1 MIVGDRQARP
11 LGELLSQETRISTR
25 RDRAPSQRQL
35 RVGEE
40 LRHALS
46 RILSRGELRDPALAG
61 LNLTVT
67 EVRASP
73 DLKNATA
80 YVVPLGGGGL
90 EAAVEALNRA
100 AGFFRTRIAR
110 EVALRHAPR
119 ISFAPDR
126 SFDEA
131 HRVNEI
137 LERPRVRR
145 DLVRSG
151 GSGDD
156 GPGSAGQ
163 DGAGQDGAGPNGAG
177 QNGAGESHGT

>member
-1 MIVGDRQARP
+1 MTVGDRQVRP
-11 LGELLSQETRISTR
+11 LDDLLRQETRISTR
-25 RDRAPSQRQL
+25 RDKAPSQRQL

-46 RILSRGELRDPALAG
+46 HILSRGELRDPALVG

-90 EAAVEALNRA
+90 DAAVEALNRA
-100 AGFFRTRIAR
+100 AGFFRSRIAR
-110 EVALRHAPR
+110 DVALRHAPR

-131 HRVNEI
+131 QRVDEI
-137 LERPRVRR
+137 LGRPRVRQ
-145 DLVRSG
+145 DLVGSG

-156 GPGSAGQ
+156 GQG
-163 DGAGQDGAGPNGAG
+163 GAGQGGAG
-177 QNGAGESHGT
+177 QGDAGGGSHGA

>member
-1 MIVGDRQARP
+1 MRDRQVRP
-11 LGELLSQETRISTR
+11 LGDPLNQETRISTR
-25 RDRAPSQRQL
+25 RNKAPNQRQL

-100 AGFFRTRIAR
+100 AGFFRTRIAQ

-131 HRVNEI
+131 HRVREI

-145 DLVRSG
+145 DLVSSG
-151 GSGDD
+151 GCGDD
-156 GPGSAGQ
+156 GQSGDGQGADGQ
-163 DGAGQDGAGPNGAG
+163 DGAGG
-177 QNGAGESHGT
+177 SHGA

>member
-1 MIVGDRQARP
+1 MNQDIGISARR
-11 LGELLSQETRISTR
+11 GK
-25 RDRAPSQRQL
+25 APSQRQL

-46 RILSRGELRDPALAG
+46 RILARGELRDPALAD

-67 EVRASP
+67 EVRLSP

-80 YVVPLGGGGL
+80 FVVPLGGGGL
-90 EAAVEALNRA
+90 EAAVAALNRA
-100 AGFFRTRIAR
+100 GGFFRGRLAR

-119 ISFAPDR
+119 VSFAPDR

-131 HRVNEI
+131 RRVDEI

-145 DLVRSG
+145 DLVADSG
-151 GSGDD
+151 AADSRAADSGAGAPRPDETGPDEVGDD
-156 GPGSAGQ
+156 H
-163 DGAGQDGAGPNGAG
+163 GA
-177 QNGAGESHGT
+177 

>member
-1 MIVGDRQARP
+1 MNQDIGISARR
-11 LGELLSQETRISTR
+11 GK
-25 RDRAPSQRQL
+25 APSHRQL

-46 RILSRGELRDPALAG
+46 RILARGELRDPSLAD

-67 EVRASP
+67 EVRLSP

-80 YVVPLGGGGL
+80 FVVPLGGSGL
-90 EAAVEALNRA
+90 EAAVAALNRA
-100 AGFFRTRIAR
+100 GGFFRSRLAQ

-119 ISFAPDR
+119 VAFAPDR

-131 HRVNEI
+131 RRVDEI

-145 DLVRSG
+145 DLVAGSRAADSG
-151 GSGDD
+151 AADSGAADSGAADSGAGAPGPDETESDEVGDD
-156 GPGSAGQ
+156 HDA
-163 DGAGQDGAGPNGAG
+163 
-177 QNGAGESHGT
+177 

>member
-1 MIVGDRQARP
+1 MNQDI
-11 LGELLSQETRISTR
+11 RISAHR
-25 RDRAPSQRQL
+25 GKAPSHRQL

-46 RILSRGELRDPALAG
+46 RILARGELRDPSLAD

-67 EVRASP
+67 EVRLSP

-80 YVVPLGGGGL
+80 FVVPLGGGGL
-90 EAAVEALNRA
+90 EAAVAALNRA
-100 AGFFRTRIAR
+100 GGFFRSRLAQ

-119 ISFAPDR
+119 VAFAPDR

-131 HRVNEI
+131 RKVDEI

-145 DLVRSG
+145 DLAAEPGAAEPGAADSRADEPG
-151 GSGDD
+151 PDAAGDD
-156 GPGSAGQ
+156 H
-163 DGAGQDGAGPNGAG
+163 GA
-177 QNGAGESHGT
+177 

>member
-1 MIVGDRQARP
+1 LNQDIGISARR
-11 LGELLSQETRISTR
+11 GK
-25 RDRAPSQRQL
+25 APSHRQL

-46 RILSRGELRDPALAG
+46 RILARGELRDPSLAD

-67 EVRASP
+67 EVRLSP

-80 YVVPLGGGGL
+80 FVVPLGGGGL
-90 EAAVEALNRA
+90 EAAVAALNRA
-100 AGFFRTRIAR
+100 GGFFRSRLAQ

-119 ISFAPDR
+119 VAFAPDR

-131 HRVNEI
+131 RRVDEI

-145 DLVRSG
+145 DLVA
-151 GSGDD
+151 GSGVADSGVAD
-156 GPGSAGQ
+156 SGAADS
-163 DGAGQDGAGPNGAG
+163 GAGAPGPDETESDEVGDDHGA
-177 QNGAGESHGT
+177 

>member
-1 MIVGDRQARP
+1 MN
-11 LGELLSQETRISTR
+11 QETRISTR
-25 RDRAPSQRQL
+25 RDKAPNQRQL

-46 RILSRGELRDPALAG
+46 RILSRDELRDPALAG

-80 YVVPLGGGGL
+80 YVMPLGGGGL

-100 AGFFRTRIAR
+100 AGFFRTRIAQ

-131 HRVNEI
+131 HRVREI

-145 DLVRSG
+145 DLVSSG

-156 GPGSAGQ
+156 GQGGAGPG
-163 DGAGQDGAGPNGAG
+163 GAGQNGAG
-177 QNGAGESHGT
+177 QNGAGQGSVGGSHGT

>member
-1 MIVGDRQARP
+1 MNQDIGISARR
-11 LGELLSQETRISTR
+11 GK
-25 RDRAPSQRQL
+25 APSHRQL

-46 RILSRGELRDPALAG
+46 RILARGELRDPSLVD

-67 EVRASP
+67 EVRLSP

-80 YVVPLGGGGL
+80 FVVPLGGGGL
-90 EAAVEALNRA
+90 EAAVAALNRA
-100 AGFFRTRIAR
+100 GGFFRGRLAR

-119 ISFAPDR
+119 VAFSPDR

-131 HRVNEI
+131 RKVDEI

-145 DLVRSG
+145 DLTADPEASDPGPDEAGTDEAG
-151 GSGDD
+151 GGH
-156 GPGSAGQ
+156 
-163 DGAGQDGAGPNGAG
+163 GA
-177 QNGAGESHGT
+177 

>member
-1 MIVGDRQARP
+1 MNQDIGISARR
-11 LGELLSQETRISTR
+11 GK
-25 RDRAPSQRQL
+25 APSHRQL

-46 RILSRGELRDPALAG
+46 RILARGELRDPSLAD

-67 EVRASP
+67 EVRLSP

-80 YVVPLGGGGL
+80 FVVPLGGGGL
-90 EAAVEALNRA
+90 EAAVAALNRA
-100 AGFFRTRIAR
+100 GGFFRSRLAR

-119 ISFAPDR
+119 VAFAPDR

-131 HRVNEI
+131 RRVDEI

-145 DLVRSG
+145 DLVAGSRAADSG
-151 GSGDD
+151 AADSGAADSGAADSGAGAPGPDETESDEVGDD
-156 GPGSAGQ
+156 H
-163 DGAGQDGAGPNGAG
+163 GA
-177 QNGAGESHGT
+177 

>member
-1 MIVGDRQARP
+1 MRDRQVRP
-11 LGELLSQETRISTR
+11 LDDLLNQETRKSTR
-25 RDRAPSQRQL
+25 RDKAPSQRQL

-73 DLKNATA
+73 DLKNAIA

-131 HRVNEI
+131 HRVHEI

-145 DLVRSG
+145 DLV

-156 GPGSAGQ
+156 RQGDDGQ
-163 DGAGQDGAGPNGAG
+163 DGAGQNGARG
-177 QNGAGESHGT
+177 SHGT

>member
-1 MIVGDRQARP
+1 MNQDIGISARR
-11 LGELLSQETRISTR
+11 GK
-25 RDRAPSQRQL
+25 APSHRQL

-46 RILSRGELRDPALAG
+46 RILARGELRDPSLVD

-67 EVRASP
+67 EVRLSP

-80 YVVPLGGGGL
+80 FVVPLGGGGL
-90 EAAVEALNRA
+90 EAAVAALNRA
-100 AGFFRTRIAR
+100 GGFFRSRLAK

-119 ISFAPDR
+119 VAFAPDR

-131 HRVNEI
+131 RKVDEI

-145 DLVRSG
+145 DLTADPEASNPHPDETGPDEADG
-151 GSGDD
+151 GH
-156 GPGSAGQ
+156 
-163 DGAGQDGAGPNGAG
+163 GA
-177 QNGAGESHGT
+177 

>member
-1 MIVGDRQARP
+1 MNQDIGIPARR
-11 LGELLSQETRISTR
+11 GK
-25 RDRAPSQRQL
+25 APSHRQL

-46 RILSRGELRDPALAG
+46 RILARGELRDPSLAD

-67 EVRASP
+67 EVRLSP

-80 YVVPLGGGGL
+80 FVVPLGGGGL
-90 EAAVEALNRA
+90 EAAVAALNRA
-100 AGFFRTRIAR
+100 GGFFRSRLAQ

-119 ISFAPDR
+119 VAFAPDR

-131 HRVNEI
+131 RRVDEI

-145 DLVRSG
+145 DLVANPGAADLGAADSG
-151 GSGDD
+151 ADAPGPDETGSDEVGDD
-156 GPGSAGQ
+156 H
-163 DGAGQDGAGPNGAG
+163 GA
-177 QNGAGESHGT
+177 